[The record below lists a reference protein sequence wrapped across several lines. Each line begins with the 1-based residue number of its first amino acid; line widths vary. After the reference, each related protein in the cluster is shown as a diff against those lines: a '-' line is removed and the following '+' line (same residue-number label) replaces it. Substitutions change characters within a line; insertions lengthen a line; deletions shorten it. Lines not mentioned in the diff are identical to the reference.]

1 MIKLVKKLENNLLT
15 NNLSIKKLAE
25 MLINHGY

>member
-15 NNLSIKKLAE
+15 KNLSIKKLAE
-25 MLINHGY
+25 MLINHGD